1 MEKLSIIPNEREII
15 EKLKENYNKNVK
27 ESSNIL
33 FSYEFLLKQT
43 KIDILPK
50 INVKQIYLYKTFSNY
65 FDDTSLGISIIQIIF
80 LIIFFCIYFIFL
92 KNIIVLKIKK
102 FNIQ

>member
-1 MEKLSIIPNEREII
+1 MEKLSIIPNERKII

-33 FSYEFLLKQT
+33 FSYDFLLKQT

-65 FDDTSLGISIIQIIF
+65 FDDNN
-80 LIIFFCIYFIFL
+80 L
-92 KNIIVLKIKK
+92 KYIN
-102 FNIQ
+102 